1 MAVFRIETFLKDP
14 VMGRIIEI
22 SNNHRH
28 LRAERGFLII
38 EDSLDKSVIGR
49 IPIDDISAVMAHG
62 YQISYSNEILV
73 RLAERSVPLV
83 LSNDRHVPVGVLF
96 AISGNGEQAKR
107 FDAQIAARLPTRK
120 RLWAEIVRA
129 KIRQQAL
136 LLDFLDKP
144 SKRLWDLA
152 GRVKSGDPTNIEGQ
166 AARLYWLRLFD
177 KDFRRDRNLPGVNA
191 QLNYGYTVL
200 RAATA
205 RSVSAAGLHPT
216 LSVHHSNQGNSLRLV
231 DDLMEPFR
239 PFIDHQVAVS
249 AHIDTEEL
257 TPEVKLLLVETLS
270 HDLSTKTGLSPIL
283 SCLSTLAVSLA
294 QVYLGE
300 RNDLELPAPQISMDM
315 QDMGSIR

>member
-1 MAVFRIETFLKDP
+1 
-14 VMGRIIEI
+14 MGRIIEI
-22 SNNHRH
+22 ANNHRH
-28 LRAERGFLII
+28 LRAERGFLVI
-38 EDSLDKSVIGR
+38 EDSVDKSVIGR
-49 IPIDDISAVMAHG
+49 VPIDEITAVMAHG
-62 YQISYSNEILV
+62 YQISYSNEVLV

-83 LSNDRHVPVGVLF
+83 LSNDRHVPVGVLLSI
-96 AISGNGEQAKR
+96 AGNGEQAKR
-107 FDAQIAARLPTRK
+107 FDAQIAASLPTRK

-129 KIRQQAL
+129 KVRQQAM

-152 GRVKSGDPTNIEGQ
+152 LKVKSGDPTNIEAQ
-166 AARLYWLRLFD
+166 AAKMYWSRLFD
-177 KDFRRDRNLPGVNA
+177 KEFRRDRSLPGANA

-216 LSVHHSNQGNSLRLV
+216 LGVHHSNQGNPLRLV

-249 AHIDTEEL
+249 AFPAAQEL

-270 HDLSTKTGLSPIL
+270 YDLSTKAGLSPIS
-283 SCLSTLAVSLA
+283 SCLSTLAVSLTN
-294 QVYLGE
+294 VYQGDRENL
-300 RNDLELPAPQISMDM
+300 DLPVPQIAMDM
-315 QDMGSIR
+315 QDVSVPL